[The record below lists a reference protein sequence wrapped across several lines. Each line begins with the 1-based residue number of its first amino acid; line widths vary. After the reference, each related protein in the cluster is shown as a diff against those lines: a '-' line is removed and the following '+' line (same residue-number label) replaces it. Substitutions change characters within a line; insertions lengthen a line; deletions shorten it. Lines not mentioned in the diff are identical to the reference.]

1 MKLFNCIALKRR
13 CNTLENKLHTEIEN
27 TRKDKEKLLEM
38 QDKYISL
45 LEKVVDIDKLHKEL
59 KKNANDIKIKEKN
72 EGKRKNNQK
81 S

>member
-59 KKNANDIKIKEKN
+59 KKNVNDIKN
-72 EGKRKNNQK
+72 
-81 S
+81 